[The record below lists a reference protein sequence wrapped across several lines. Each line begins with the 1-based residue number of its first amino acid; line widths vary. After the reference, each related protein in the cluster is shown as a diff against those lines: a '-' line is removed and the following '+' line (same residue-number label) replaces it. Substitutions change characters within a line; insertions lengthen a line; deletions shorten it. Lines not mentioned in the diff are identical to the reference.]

1 MSWRLTKKLSTKYYD
16 DSGDSLESDDSLE
29 SGELETG
36 DVSIMISS
44 YKAGEFMVGEKC

>member
-1 MSWRLTKKLSTKYYD
+1 LTKKLSTKYYD
-16 DSGDSLESDDSLE
+16 DSDDSLE
-29 SGELETG
+29 SEELETG